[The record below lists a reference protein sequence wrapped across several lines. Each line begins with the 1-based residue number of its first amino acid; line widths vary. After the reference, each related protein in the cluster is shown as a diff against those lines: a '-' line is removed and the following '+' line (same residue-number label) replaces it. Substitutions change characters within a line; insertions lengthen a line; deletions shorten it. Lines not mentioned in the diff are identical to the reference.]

1 MQRLGRFALFAA
13 EAAVALV
20 VAYLVGTEVGSL
32 EWYAVVAGV
41 FIGLGV
47 LQVLWLVL
55 RREA

>member
-1 MQRLGRFALFAA
+1 MQRLGRFALFLA
-13 EAAVALV
+13 EAAVAVL

-41 FIGLGV
+41 FIGLGL
-47 LQVLWLVL
+47 LQVLWLVM